1 MARTDVQ
8 TSARAVDASA
18 IRKAFAPYQR
28 PTRLKSTWQ
37 LVNSIIPYVVLWYAA
52 YHLLHV
58 SFLLM
63 LPVAVIAA
71 GFMIR
76 IFIIFHDC
84 GHGSFFRSKRA
95 NDFWGVITGVITFT
109 PYHYWRA
116 SHAKHHATSANLD
129 KRGHGDVWMMT
140 VNEYVNASRFE
151 RLQYRLYRNPLVMFL
166 LGPLF
171 ILLIT
176 HRFVRRDATRAQK
189 LSVYGTNLGI
199 VIVGVGLSLAMGVWN
214 YLLIQFSILFMG
226 VMAGIWLFYVQH
238 QFEDVYW
245 AREGEWDF
253 VTASLDG
260 GSFYRLPAV
269 LRWFT
274 GSIGYHHIH
283 HLNSRI
289 PNYNLPRCQREIERL
304 EQPTRS
310 IGVWKSLKALSYRLW
325 DEEKQVM
332 VGFGEV
338 TRRLRES
345 SRAQ

>member
-1 MARTDVQ
+1 MAKADTDAPATDVD
-8 TSARAVDASA
+8 ARLIQRELSS
-18 IRKAFAPYQR
+18 FQR
-28 PTRLKSTWQ
+28 PSRGKSIWQ
-37 LVNSIIPYVVLWYAA
+37 LINSLVPYILLWILA
-52 YHLLHV
+52 YELLHV
-58 SFLLM
+58 SFWLTV
-63 LPVAVIAA
+63 PVLIVAA

-84 GHGSFFRSKRA
+84 GHGSFFRSKKA
-95 NDFWGVITGVITFT
+95 NDFWGVITGIITFT

-140 VNEYVNASRFE
+140 VEEYLEASRGE
-151 RLQYRLYRNPLVMFL
+151 RLKYRLYRNPLVMFL

-176 HRFVRRDATRAQK
+176 HRFVRRQATRRQK
-189 LSVYGTNLGI
+189 LSVHGTNLGI
-199 VIVGVGLSLAMGVWN
+199 LVMAAGLSLIMGVWT
-214 YLLIQFSILFMG
+214 YLLIQFSILFLG
-226 VMAGIWLFYVQH
+226 IMAGVWLFYVQH

-260 GSFYRLPAV
+260 GSYYKLPAV

-274 GSIGYHHIH
+274 GNIGYHHIH

-289 PNYNLPRCQREIERL
+289 PNYNLPNCQRQL
-304 EQPTRS
+304 EHHEAATRS
-310 IGVWKSLKALSYRLW
+310 IGLLESLKALRYRLW
-325 DEEKQVM
+325 DEERQQM
-332 VGFGEV
+332 ISFGEIK
-338 TRRLRES
+338 RRFRQ
-345 SRAQ
+345 AA